1 MRSQHPKRVSKAL
14 WAGTSLIGL
23 AIVVGTV
30 VSTSASANDTR
41 KGEGL
46 GNASRTPVDFFDA
59 PVESSAAQRELL
71 LGGVT
76 RDEYLAAF
84 DSYRVCMERA
94 GHPLVGVKTELEVIE
109 YSITDTAVQEGVHQ
123 LCYPSEFYD
132 VDLEWQ
138 IELDRVRG

>member
-1 MRSQHPKRVSKAL
+1 
-14 WAGTSLIGL
+14 
-23 AIVVGTV
+23 
-30 VSTSASANDTR
+30 
-41 KGEGL
+41 
-46 GNASRTPVDFFDA
+46 
-59 PVESSAAQRELL
+59 
-71 LGGVT
+71 
-76 RDEYLAAF
+76 
-84 DSYRVCMERA
+84 MERA